1 MTGIHRHVLPAPR
14 PLLLLPLLLGLGAG
28 LAACDGAGDAPADL
42 PALPP
47 RNDAASLPPAGEV
60 LTQKRITLAW
70 TGEVRGEIEV
80 CGCPTVPYGGFVR
93 RGQYLTQLK
102 EQGDPVFVLDAG
114 EMLIKGAKGVRADD
128 QALRAQTVLT
138 LSRQVGLDAWAPGP
152 TDLRVRSAVD
162 PAGTSWTDAVAVN
175 VAGFAPTAVLER
187 GGARIGVVGL
197 SGPLPGKLL
206 DEDALVAAV
215 RSAITTVTTPVDG
228 WVVLSNASHAIN
240 RRVAEGVPEVGIVLG
255 TRGEDLDT
263 PTRTTGAPIVE
274 APDRG
279 RFVSVVRW
287 AIGTKPGPASLVNG
301 APDARSWEAWD
312 DALERLVLQTGPAR
326 IAEQRRVDSLWDT
339 LSPVAAG
346 RNLVFVRDRPLGSDL
361 QGEAAISEAVRQFQ
375 EASVGAAK
383 SRVAEEQAVRYVSA
397 GSCTGC
403 HDDYVA
409 AWAAT
414 PSHPQ
419 AWQALLSRNA
429 TTNPECVSCHSTG
442 WGEPGGNAS
451 ADDVAMRT
459 WKAVQ
464 CEECHGPMSA
474 HRDDPRRNHGQAVVE
489 ATCVGCHDEANSPQ
503 FDYESYRKRLSCV
516 SLKQNGS
523 TSEAH
528 KPVIGAPASR

>member
-1 MTGIHRHVLPAPR
+1 
-14 PLLLLPLLLGLGAG
+14 
-28 LAACDGAGDAPADL
+28 
-42 PALPP
+42 
-47 RNDAASLPPAGEV
+47 
-60 LTQKRITLAW
+60 
-70 TGEVRGEIEV
+70 
-80 CGCPTVPYGGFVR
+80 
-93 RGQYLTQLK
+93 
-102 EQGDPVFVLDAG
+102 
-114 EMLIKGAKGVRADD
+114 
-128 QALRAQTVLT
+128 
-138 LSRQVGLDAWAPGP
+138 
-152 TDLRVRSAVD
+152 
-162 PAGTSWTDAVAVN
+162 
-175 VAGFAPTAVLER
+175 
-187 GGARIGVVGL
+187 
-197 SGPLPGKLL
+197 
-206 DEDALVAAV
+206 
-215 RSAITTVTTPVDG
+215 
-228 WVVLSNASHAIN
+228 
-240 RRVAEGVPEVGIVLG
+240 
-255 TRGEDLDT
+255 
-263 PTRTTGAPIVE
+263 
-274 APDRG
+274 
-279 RFVSVVRW
+279 
-287 AIGTKPGPASLVNG
+287 LVNG

-312 DALERLVLQTGPAR
+312 DALERLLLQTGPAR

-339 LSPVAAG
+339 LSPVAEG

-383 SRVAEEQAVRYVSA
+383 SRVAEDQAVRYVSA

-429 TTNPECVSCHSTG
+429 TANPECVSCHSTG

-474 HRDDPRRNHGQAVVE
+474 HRDDPRRNHGQTVVE

-516 SLKQNGS
+516 SLKQNGI
-523 TSEAH
+523 TAEAH